1 MNEAQKVFSRQ
12 HSQPRIF
19 RDCGI
24 GRALL
29 AVDDRHLAEEI
40 TLGQFRQ
47 NDLFLVIVADRN
59 SHATAFDQVH
69 GVALVA
75 RAKQRGA
82 VRDFAHT

>member
-1 MNEAQKVFSRQ
+1 MNKTQKVFSGQ
-12 HSQPRIF
+12 YSQPRIF
-19 RDCGI
+19 RDGGI

-29 AVDDRHLAEEI
+29 AIDDRHLAKEI
-40 TLGQFRQ
+40 ALGQFRQ